1 MLAESKKKEVQEFAA
16 IFSRLSEI
24 DRIIMRANAMAL
36 LSRQELANNAN
47 KQQEEQPRQMSIMEY
62 GG

>member
-1 MLAESKKKEVQEFAA
+1 MSFAK
-16 IFSRLSEI
+16 LSEI

-62 GG
+62 GN

>member
-1 MLAESKKKEVQEFAA
+1 MLAEGKKKEVQEFTA
-16 IFSRLSEI
+16 IFAKLSEI

-36 LSRQELANNAN
+36 LSRQELAN

-62 GG
+62 GN